1 MFSLLNDH
9 TANTVLYF
17 GLLEVVVV
25 AWFYGVTNFMDN
37 IAEMKVP
44 MPWPLRYFWMGCWSV
59 ITPVLCIAIVI
70 LRFINN
76 QPDGRDGYTYP
87 PGVQVRPPV
96 MGQTNIFLTPEARQ
110 SKAHVRSIRTGR
122 QMQTLNPI

>member
-37 IAEMKVP
+37 IEEMKVP

-96 MGQTNIFLTPEARQ
+96 MGQANIVTHSREQARSLKRMFGQ
-110 SKAHVRSIRTGR
+110 LEPVGKSKH
-122 QMQTLNPI
+122 